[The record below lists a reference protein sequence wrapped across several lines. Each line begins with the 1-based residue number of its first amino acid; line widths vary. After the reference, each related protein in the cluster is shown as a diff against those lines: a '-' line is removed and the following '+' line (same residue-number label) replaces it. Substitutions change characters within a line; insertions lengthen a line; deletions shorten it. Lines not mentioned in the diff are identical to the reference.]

1 MSLQFNDTTAYKGIV
16 QTYEKEAGFN
26 LGDISGDTTALKLLA
41 ADVNLA
47 LDDFW
52 AIALPASGD
61 WQLDDS
67 NHTDYPIMTTNLVSG
82 QRDYSWTVDGNSN
95 LVLDI
100 YRAVILPSATATL
113 YQDIY
118 PTDAQ
123 SAPLGGL
130 LENNTNTGT
139 PFQYDKTA
147 NGIFLDPIP
156 SYNATSGLKIYI
168 NREPSYFVSTDTTK
182 KPGVPGL
189 FHRYFAIK
197 PAMEYSRR
205 KGLTSYAGLANE
217 VAQMEKAIKAYFG
230 KRERDVRPIMR
241 GKKIDYI

>member
-26 LGDISGDTTALKLLA
+26 PGDISGDTTALKLLA

-47 LDDFW
+47 FDDFW
-52 AIALPASGD
+52 AIALPASGN

-67 NHTDYPIMTTNLVSG
+67 NQTDYPVMFTNLVQG
-82 QRDYSWTVDGNSN
+82 QRDYSWTVDGSSN

-100 YRAVILPSATATL
+100 YKALILPSATATL
-113 YQDIY
+113 YQPIT
-118 PTDAQ
+118 PIDAQ
-123 SAPLGGL
+123 GD
-130 LENNTNTGT
+130 NWNDIQVNVTTQGT
-139 PFQYDKTA
+139 PYQYDKTA

-168 NREPSYFVSTDTTK
+168 NREPSYFAYTDTTK